1 MPVTSATGSA
11 GFTLLE
17 LLVVLAIMVLIAAAW
32 PLASSRVFAAQHM
45 RNESQQL
52 AGAIRVAQ
60 MTARITGQPQELR
73 VYEEGRAYR
82 IAADTHELPVGL
94 TLSIR
99 GQSAETS
106 AERFLLFPDGSSSG
120 ETLAI
125 SFQERTSTVRILPA
139 TGRVEL
145 NP

>member
-1 MPVTSATGSA
+1 MHATSATGSA

-32 PLASSRVFAAQHM
+32 PLASANVFAAQHI
-45 RNESQQL
+45 RNESQVL
-52 AGAIRVAQ
+52 AGALRVAQ

-73 VYEEGRAYR
+73 VYEEGRMYR
-82 IAADTHELPVGL
+82 ISSDTHELQGGL

-99 GQSAETS
+99 GQSAEAARRS
-106 AERFLLFPDGSSSG
+106 FVVFPDGSSSG

-125 SFQERTSTVRILPA
+125 SFHERVATLRVLPA

-145 NP
+145 TL